1 MYNSRGKRWWALFPT
16 HHQAA
21 TSTNTVLLMRKYL
34 WPQTNGTFSL
44 FWKNEMAKENNQ
56 LYLGTGYKKAQPSA
70 TGLGYFVFLIL
81 MKINKNGIKLWKEH
95 HLLDD
100 EVVNEKY
107 GRWYYCYSKETKKY
121 KAAHCRILN
130 MRVICRKKWW
140 NVMHKTLNYKT
151 KMTKVLEKKHVNLI
165 GDKYNL
171 ASKNW
176 VDEMIV
182 MVMTK
187 LKGKNPMTKKWNLK
201 KIEITKKTKGKAA
214 RLWGIL

>member
-1 MYNSRGKRWWALFPT
+1 
-16 HHQAA
+16 
-21 TSTNTVLLMRKYL
+21 
-34 WPQTNGTFSL
+34 
-44 FWKNEMAKENNQ
+44 MAKENNQ

-70 TGLGYFVFLIL
+70 TGLGYFVFSYFNE
-81 MKINKNGIKLWKEH
+81 NKQKWNKALKRTPLTGWWGRKWKVWGDTTATAKKRRNTKLLTAEYWTW
-95 HLLDD
+95 
-100 EVVNEKY
+100 
-107 GRWYYCYSKETKKY
+107 GSS
-121 KAAHCRILN
+121 AG
-130 MRVICRKKWW
+130 KKWW

-151 KMTKVLEKKHVNLI
+151 KMTKSTGKKHVNLI

-201 KIEITKKTKGKAA
+201 KNRNNKENE
-214 RLWGIL
+214 RQSC